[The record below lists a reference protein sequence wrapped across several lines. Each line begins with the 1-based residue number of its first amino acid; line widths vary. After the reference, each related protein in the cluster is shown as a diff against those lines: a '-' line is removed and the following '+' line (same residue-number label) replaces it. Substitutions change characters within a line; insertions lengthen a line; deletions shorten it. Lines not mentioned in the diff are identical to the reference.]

1 MFERNFKNQEVVIR
15 HHKIG
20 LGESKLIK
28 VSIDRLPTGTMIEIP
43 VYVFNAEEPGPT
55 ILLQGGLHGD
65 EFNSV
70 NLLRKMLKNDYFQ
83 LKRGCVVVVPLL
95 NVFGFLNFS
104 REVHGK
110 DVNRSFP
117 GSKRGSLASRIA
129 YYHIKEIAEN
139 IDFAIDYHTGGEQ
152 RNNYPQIRYTK
163 GSERGRQL
171 AEIFQAPFGFASPLI
186 AKSFRNEAAKND
198 VPVLVFEGGES
209 KRFDALATEE
219 GIAGAL
225 RVLAHFDMI
234 DAHIAPK
241 PGRKMIVFS
250 KQRWIRAKISG
261 LFILRVK
268 NGDSV
273 EKGQCLAH
281 ITDTYGET
289 DTEVKA
295 PFSGYIFCV
304 NNDPVVHIGEA
315 LFHIGV

>member
-1 MFERNFKNQEVVIR
+1 MFEKNFKNNEVVIR

-28 VSIDRLPTGTMIEIP
+28 ISIDRLPTGTMIEIP
-43 VYVFNAEEPGPT
+43 VYVFNAKEPGPS

-65 EFNSV
+65 EVNSIDI
-70 NLLRKMLKNDYFQ
+70 LRKMLKADYFQ
-83 LKRGCVVVVPLL
+83 IKRGCVVVVPLL

-104 REVHGK
+104 RDVHGK

-139 IDFAIDYHTGGEQ
+139 IDFAIDYHTGGAQ

-163 GSERGRQL
+163 GSQEGAQL
-171 AEIFQAPFGFASPLI
+171 AKIFNAPFGFASPLI
-186 AKSFRNEAAKND
+186 GKSFRNEAAKNGI
-198 VPVLVFEGGES
+198 PVIVYEGGES
-209 KRFDALATEE
+209 KRFDPLATEE

-234 DAHIAPK
+234 DRSLAPVASE
-241 PGRKMIVFS
+241 KMVLLS
-250 KQRWIRAKISG
+250 KRRWIRAKTSG
-261 LFILRVK
+261 LFILHIE
-268 NGDSV
+268 NGAKV

-281 ITDTYGET
+281 ISDTYGET